1 MQSFL
6 CTPDPRTGPSGYG
19 DHLSPGGEIQSE
31 ATVSMDYLGIADFR
45 ILYSS
50 SCALLVQFGGC
61 LEGRV
66 YTASGGGRGKGSLE
80 GRSGHC
86 RVPSSLRNGYPTS
99 AKSLGALPAPMPTSV
114 ADELVICL
122 LGSVSGGDL
131 VPPRSCKFWVCLKCG

>member
-19 DHLSPGGEIQSE
+19 DDLSPGCEIQSE

-45 ILYSS
+45 IFYSS
-50 SCALLVQFGGC
+50 SCAFLVQFCGC

-66 YTASGGGRGKGSLE
+66 YTVSGGGGKGSLDD
-80 GRSGHC
+80 RSGHC
-86 RVPSSLRNGYPTS
+86 RVPSSLGNGYPMST
-99 AKSLGALPAPMPTSV
+99 KSLGALLAPMLTSV

-122 LGSVSGGDL
+122 LGSVSCGDL